1 MWINEHLKI
10 IKEFIGSR
18 RMDKEIDVV
27 RSVVYGGITNRF
39 DGLYLGQLG
48 YFSDDPSFEIFY
60 ATGYLGNI
68 DTSESRRYETCTNE
82 RFVYFIPADK
92 VVFKE
97 EPKKL
102 RPFGGIGEFLKV
114 TKIVL
119 GDAIHYKRKNSD
131 QECVVI
137 FDGYTSDRLVL
148 LGGIYY
154 KLTDLF
160 EYFEY
165 YDNDLSMWKPFG
177 IEE

>member
-1 MWINEHLKI
+1 MNE
-10 IKEFIGSR
+10 
-18 RMDKEIDVV
+18 EIDVA

-48 YFSDDPSFEIFY
+48 YFSNDSSFEIFY
-60 ATGYLGNI
+60 TVDHLADI
-68 DTSESRRYETCTNE
+68 DTSKERRYKACSNE
-82 RFVYFIPADK
+82 SFIYFIPADK
-92 VVFKE
+92 VVFKG
-97 EPKKL
+97 EPVKL
-102 RPFGGIGEFLKV
+102 RSFKDVEEFLRV

-119 GDAIHYKRKNSD
+119 GNAIHYKRKNSD

-137 FDGYTSDRLVL
+137 FDGYTSDGLVL

-165 YDNDLSMWKPFG
+165 YDNDNSKWCSFG
-177 IEE
+177 MEE

>member
-1 MWINEHLKI
+1 MNE
-10 IKEFIGSR
+10 
-18 RMDKEIDVV
+18 EIDVA

-48 YFSDDPSFEIFY
+48 YFSNDSSFEIFY
-60 ATGYLGNI
+60 TVDHLADI
-68 DTSESRRYETCTNE
+68 DTSKERRYKACSNE
-82 RFVYFIPADK
+82 SFVYFIPADK
-92 VVFKE
+92 VVFKG
-97 EPKKL
+97 EPVKL

-119 GDAIHYKRKNSD
+119 GNAIHYKRKNSD

-137 FDGYTSDRLVL
+137 FDGYTSDGLVL

-165 YDNDLSMWKPFG
+165 YDNDNSKWCSFG
-177 IEE
+177 MEE